1 MMWVDVLLGAVFII
15 STISGYIKGFVK
27 TLFSIASYIMA
38 YLFSQWYY
46 RELAEWIRVNTK
58 LNERIESFINIQ
70 YSGEISALGTEK
82 VVEGSYGSQ
91 IWGIIEKHTIGN
103 VELQKFAQQSIEN
116 AKLEIVESV
125 ANFLLNIFC
134 ILVIFFAVRILIL
147 IVGNLIN
154 KIFELPIL
162 GRLNRITGGLL
173 GALRGVLYIAI
184 IVTIF
189 FLIATY
195 FPDGVIAIALERSKL
210 VQIFLEDIVLKLISL
225 N

>member
-162 GRLNRITGGLL
+162 GGLNRITGGLL

>member
-134 ILVIFFAVRILIL
+134 ILIIFFAVRILIL

>member
-1 MMWVDVLLGAVFII
+1 MWVDVLLGAVFII

-134 ILVIFFAVRILIL
+134 ILIIFFAVRILIL